1 MAVAVVT
8 APADS
13 LHRNH
18 ARSSVHRPSSSSVV
32 VAHGPW
38 RHVSHADHRLSSRRH
53 ETHDA
58 GEWMGWRSCAGVSVQ
73 LLRLLV
79 FVVVGCCCCLLF
91 LCTLEVGRTASERWE
106 GLCGSSREEA
116 VVAAVVRAGE
126 VGMEEKRNS
135 HL

>member
-13 LHRNH
+13 LHWNH
-18 ARSSVHRPSSSSVV
+18 ARSSVHRSSSSSVV

-38 RHVSHADHRLSSRRH
+38 RHVSHADHRLSSRCH

-79 FVVVGCCCCLLF
+79 FVVVVVVVVVIVCCCCVL
-91 LCTLEVGRTASERWE
+91 
-106 GLCGSSREEA
+106 
-116 VVAAVVRAGE
+116 
-126 VGMEEKRNS
+126 
-135 HL
+135 

>member
-13 LHRNH
+13 LHWNH

-73 LLRLLV
+73 PLRPLV
-79 FVVVGCCCCLLF
+79 FVVVLLLLLLLLSVVVVYFRGRSYGKDGRGCVVVVEERQLLQ
-91 LCTLEVGRTASERWE
+91 L
-106 GLCGSSREEA
+106 
-116 VVAAVVRAGE
+116 
-126 VGMEEKRNS
+126 
-135 HL
+135 

>member
-13 LHRNH
+13 LHWNH
-18 ARSSVHRPSSSSVV
+18 ARSSVHRSSSSVV

-58 GEWMGWRSCAGVSVQ
+58 GEWVGWRSCAGVSVQ
-73 LLRLLV
+73 PLRPLV
-79 FVVVGCCCCLLF
+79 FVVVFVVVAVVVVVCCCCVL
-91 LCTLEVGRTASERWE
+91 
-106 GLCGSSREEA
+106 
-116 VVAAVVRAGE
+116 
-126 VGMEEKRNS
+126 
-135 HL
+135 